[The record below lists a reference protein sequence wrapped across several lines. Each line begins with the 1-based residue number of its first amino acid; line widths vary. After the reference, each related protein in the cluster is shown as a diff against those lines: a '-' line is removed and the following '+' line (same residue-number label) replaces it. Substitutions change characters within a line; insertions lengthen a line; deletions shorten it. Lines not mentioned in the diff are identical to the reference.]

1 MKPINAQELSRS
13 YRLFVLN
20 FILLTS
26 FAILCVYLFFVS
38 SKFEYQLLEKEVKQ
52 TDMLLAKRKEIN
64 TNFDMILQRF
74 QQLSKNGS
82 TVIGSVE
89 MNNQAIIL
97 EDIQNKNFRI
107 REIIKEQK
115 SDAGSFQLYKKMTDD
130 VVQMAVIQDSLLG
143 TKVAIARLKYQLES
157 CRKTNLA
164 GNKKLKSGIFK

>member
-1 MKPINAQELSRS
+1 MKPIKSQELSRS

-74 QQLSKNGS
+74 QQLSKYTS
-82 TVIGSVE
+82 IGSAE
-89 MNNQAIIL
+89 MNNQAIML

-115 SDAGSFQLYKKMTDD
+115 SDASSFQLYKKMTDD
-130 VVQMAVIQDSLLG
+130 IAQMAGIQDSLFG
-143 TKVAIARLKYQLES
+143 TKFQIANLKSQLES
-157 CRKTNLA
+157 CLRTNQA
-164 GNKKLKSGIFK
+164 ATKKLKSGIFK